1 MKTSAA
7 TALKAGFMLLA
18 CLLTI
23 VLSSTIFADE
33 RIVQYKPKAGP
44 LLWPSEPPEDIP
56 FEQSK
61 ELVGILFT
69 GVHSD
74 YRAADTWYPSWAS
87 DDNLYSPWTDGQT
100 DGMNSSSGGPD
111 ATTGQA
117 VMIGNDPLDLKIKA
131 LGTTKGDPR
140 PYEGRYPC
148 GSLVYNGVWYYGTYC
163 LGPSGSVMHEGMT
176 WNWPVLGPIPG
187 FRISTDYG
195 KTWTD
200 SPHTPAKPLFPEPAK
215 FMGPL
220 KIGSPKFV
228 DFGKNMEHSPDGKAY
243 LVGYG
248 AEENDPKPR
257 YANLSWISGDQI
269 YLTRVL
275 PNIEN
280 INDESKYE
288 YFAGHNDSG
297 KPIWSYDFEDIKPL
311 LEWNNNMGCVTITYN
326 APLKKYL
333 MCITDGWP
341 TVAKMNSYIVES
353 DKITGPWKLVIYM
366 KEFGEQGYF
375 LNFPSKFISEDGL
388 TLWLCYSGN
397 FSQGW
402 NNIRF
407 KAKPPGSRY
416 GLVLQQVKLL
426 NPATYRQ
433 YKDKLD
439 QPQQQEK
446 DPLKSSS
453 NIAPKAK
460 VTASSTYKGYS
471 AEAAIDGAVGGYPE
485 DISAEWASNGEKASA
500 SLQLSW
506 DKAQT
511 INRIWLFDRPNTHAD
526 QVTAGTLIFSDGSK
540 INVGELPDDASAAKE
555 ITFEPKEV
563 TWLKFVVTSV
573 KPETQNIGLAE
584 IAVFSPKE

>member
-1 MKTSAA
+1 MKALA
-7 TALKAGFMLLA
+7 TTAIKAGKLLPVA
-18 CLLTI
+18 LLTI
-23 VLSSTIFADE
+23 LLSNTIFAEE
-33 RIVQYKPKAGP
+33 RIVKYQPKSGP

-61 ELVGILFT
+61 ELSGILFT

-74 YRAADTWYPSWAS
+74 YRIADTWYPSWAS

-100 DGMNSSSGGPD
+100 DGMRSSSGGRN

-117 VMIGNDPLDLKIKA
+117 IMIGNDPLNLKIKA
-131 LGTTKGDPR
+131 LGTTKGDPH
-140 PYEGRYPC
+140 PYQGRYPC

-163 LGPSGSVMHEGMT
+163 LGPAGRVMHDGMR

-195 KTWTD
+195 KTWTE
-200 SPHTPAKPLFPEPAK
+200 SPHTPAAPLFPEPAK

-269 YLTRVL
+269 YLTRVK
-275 PNIEN
+275 PSIKN

-288 YFAGHNDSG
+288 YFAGYEKKG
-297 KPIWSYDFEDIKPL
+297 KPVWSYDFKNIKPL
-311 LEWNNNMGCVTITYN
+311 IEWNNNMGCVTITYN

-341 TVAKMNSYIVES
+341 TVAKMNSYILES
-353 DKITGPWKLVIYM
+353 DKITGPWKLVTYM

-375 LNFPSKFISEDGL
+375 LNFPSKFISKDGL

-407 KAKPPGSRY
+407 KAIPAGSRY
-416 GLVLQQVKLL
+416 GLVLQEVKLL
-426 NPATYRQ
+426 NPTMYQQ
-433 YKDKLD
+433 YKKK
-439 QPQQQEK
+439 QNQQQQK
-446 DPLKSSS
+446 DPLKS
-453 NIAPKAK
+453 NANVARKAT
-460 VTASSTYKGYS
+460 VTASSTYKGYT
-471 AEAAIDGAVGGYPE
+471 AQAAIDGIVGGYPE
-485 DISAEWASNGEKASA
+485 DISAEWAADGEKVSA
-500 SLQLSW
+500 TLRLNW
-506 DKAQT
+506 DKPQ
-511 INRIWLFDRPNTHAD
+511 IVNRIWLFDRPNTHAD
-526 QVTAGTLIFSDGSK
+526 QVTAGKLIFSDDST
-540 INVGELPDDASAAKE
+540 ITVGLLPDDASAAKE
-555 ITFEPKEV
+555 ITFPPKKV
-563 TWLKFVVTSV
+563 TWLKFVVIAV
-573 KPETQNIGLAE
+573 KSQTQNIGLAE
-584 IAVFSPKE
+584 IAVFKPED

>member
-1 MKTSAA
+1 MKKSA
-7 TALKAGFMLLA
+7 TRTVKVSTL
-18 CLLTI
+18 LLTGLLII
-23 VLSSTIFADE
+23 VSSSIIFAEE
-33 RIVQYKPKAGP
+33 RVVKYQPKSEP
-44 LLWPSEPPEDIP
+44 FLWPSQPPEGIP
-56 FEQSK
+56 FKQSK

-74 YRAADTWYPSWAS
+74 YRVADTWYPSWAS
-87 DDNLYSPWTDGQT
+87 DGNLYSPWTDGQT
-100 DGMNSSSGGPD
+100 NGMRSSSGGRN

-117 VMIGNDPLDLKIKA
+117 VMIGDDPLNLKIKA
-131 LGTTKGDPR
+131 LGKTKGDPH
-140 PYEGRYPC
+140 PYQGRYPC

-163 LGPSGSVMHEGMT
+163 LGPAGRVMHDGMQ

-200 SPHTPAKPLFPEPAK
+200 TPHTPSRPLFPEPAK

-269 YLTRVL
+269 YLTRVT
-275 PNIEN
+275 PSIEN

-288 YFAGHNDSG
+288 YFTGHDKKG
-297 KPIWSYDFEDIKPL
+297 EPIFSYNFKDIKPL

-333 MCITDGWP
+333 MCVTDGWP
-341 TVAKMNSYIVES
+341 TVAKMNSYILES
-353 DKITGPWKLVIYM
+353 DKITGPWKLVTYM
-366 KEFGEQGYF
+366 KAFGEQGYF
-375 LNFPSKFISEDGL
+375 LNFPSKFISKDGH
-388 TLWLCYSGN
+388 TLWLCYSAN

-402 NNIRF
+402 NNVRF

-426 NPATYRQ
+426 DSTMYQQ
-433 YKDKLD
+433 YKMK
-439 QPQQQEK
+439 QNQQQQK
-446 DPLKSSS
+446 DPLKSNR
-453 NIAPKAK
+453 NIARKAR
-460 VTASSTYKGYS
+460 VTATSTYKGYS
-471 AEAAIDGAVGGYPE
+471 ANAAIDGVVGGYP
-485 DISAEWASNGEKASA
+485 DDTSAEWASDGEKASA
-500 SLQLSW
+500 MLRLNW
-506 DKAQT
+506 DKPYI
-511 INRIWLFDRPNTHAD
+511 INRVWLFDRPNTHAD
-526 QVTAGTLIFSDGSK
+526 QVTAGILIFSDGST
-540 INVGELPDDASAAKE
+540 ITVGELPDDASAAKE
-555 ITFEPKEV
+555 ITFPPKEV
-563 TWLKFVVTSV
+563 TWLKFVVSSV
-573 KPETQNIGLAE
+573 KPKTQNIGLAE
-584 IAVFSPKE
+584 IAVFSDQD

>member
-1 MKTSAA
+1 MKTPAV
-7 TALKAGFMLLA
+7 TVLKVSFLLLA
-18 CLLTI
+18 CSLI
-23 VLSSTIFADE
+23 IILSGISFANE
-33 RIVQYKPKAGP
+33 RIVKYQPKASL
-44 LLWPSEPPEDIP
+44 LLWPSEPPKDMP

-74 YRAADTWYPSWAS
+74 YRAADTWYPCWAS

-100 DGMNSSSGGPD
+100 DGMNSNSSGPN

-117 VMIGNDPLDLKIKA
+117 MMIGNDPVNLEIKA

-163 LGPSGSVMHEGMT
+163 LGPSGSVEHDGMR
-176 WNWPVLGPIPG
+176 WNWPVLGPITG

-195 KTWTD
+195 KTWTGC
-200 SPHTPAKPLFPEPAK
+200 PHTPAEPLFPEPK
-215 FMGPL
+215 EFMGPV

-228 DFGKNMEHSPDGKAY
+228 DFGKNMEYSPDCKAY

-269 YLTRVL
+269 YLTRVR
-275 PNIEN
+275 PSIEN

-288 YFAGHNDSG
+288 YFAGYDNNEA
-297 KPIWSYDFEDIKPL
+297 PIWSYDFEDIKPL

-341 TVAKMNSYIVES
+341 TVSKMNSYVLES
-353 DKITGPWKLVIYM
+353 DRITGTWKLVTYM
-366 KEFGEQGYF
+366 KAFGEQGYF
-375 LNFPSKFISEDGL
+375 LNFPSKFIGKDGL
-388 TLWLCYSGN
+388 TLWLCYSAN

-402 NNIRF
+402 NNVRF
-407 KAKPPGSRY
+407 KSKPAGSRY

-426 NPATYRQ
+426 TPTTYRQ
-433 YKDKLD
+433 YKKSLD
-439 QPQQQEK
+439 QPQQQN

-453 NIAPKAK
+453 NVALKAK

-471 AEAAIDGAVGGYPE
+471 AEAAIDGMVGGYPG
-485 DISAEWASNGEKASA
+485 DTSAEWASNGEKASA
-500 SLQLSW
+500 FLKLSW

-511 INRIWLFDRPNTHAD
+511 IDRIWLFDRPNTHAD
-526 QVTAGTLIFSDGSK
+526 QVTAGTLIFSDGSS
-540 INVGELPDDASAAKE
+540 INVDELPDDASAAKE
-555 ITFEPKEV
+555 ITFSTKEV
-563 TWLKFVVTSV
+563 TWLKFIVTAV

>member
-1 MKTSAA
+1 MKTETFAA
-7 TALKAGFMLLA
+7 KACMLVLTG
-18 CLLTI
+18 LLI
-23 VLSSTIFADE
+23 IALSSICSADE
-33 RIVQYKPKAGP
+33 RVVKYQPKPGP

-56 FEQSK
+56 FQQSK
-61 ELVGILFT
+61 ELIGILFT
-69 GVHSD
+69 GIHSD
-74 YRAADTWYPSWAS
+74 YHVADTWYPSWAS

-100 DGMNSSSGGPD
+100 DGMRSSSGGRN

-117 VMIGNDPLDLKIKA
+117 VMIGDDPLNLKIKA
-131 LGTTKGDPR
+131 LGITKGDPH

-163 LGPSGSVMHEGMT
+163 LGPSGRVMHKGMT

-187 FRISTDYG
+187 FRVSTDYG
-195 KTWTD
+195 KTWIDT
-200 SPHTPAKPLFPEPAK
+200 PHNPAKPLFPEPAK

-228 DFGKNMEHSPDGKAY
+228 NFGKNMEHSPDGKAY

-269 YLTRVL
+269 YLTRVI
-275 PNIEN
+275 PSIEN

-288 YFAGHNDSG
+288 YFAGYDKKR
-297 KPIWSYDFEDIKPL
+297 KPIWSYNFEDIKPL

-326 APLKKYL
+326 APLKKFL
-333 MCITDGWP
+333 MCVTDGWP
-341 TVAKMNSYIVES
+341 TVAKMNSYILES
-353 DKITGPWKLVIYM
+353 NVITGPWKLVTYM

-375 LNFPSKFISEDGL
+375 LNFPSKFISKDGH

-426 NPATYRQ
+426 NPTMYRQ
-433 YKDKLD
+433 YKENKDD
-439 QPQQQEK
+439 QQLK
-446 DPLKSSS
+446 DPLKSNN
-453 NIAPKAK
+453 NIARKAT
-460 VTASSTYKGYS
+460 VTASSTYKGYT
-471 AEAAIDGAVGGYPE
+471 ADAAIDGVVGGYPE
-485 DISAEWASNGEKASA
+485 DISAEWAADGEKTSA
-500 SLQLSW
+500 TLKLDW
-506 DKAQT
+506 DTPQI

-526 QVTAGTLIFSDGSK
+526 QVTAGKLIFSDGSW
-540 INVGELPDDASAAKE
+540 ITVGQLPDDASAAKE
-555 ITFEPKEV
+555 ITFPPKKV
-563 TWLKFVVTSV
+563 TWLRFVVTDV
-573 KPETQNIGLAE
+573 KPQTQNIGLAE
-584 IAVFSPKE
+584 IAVFSPED

>member
-1 MKTSAA
+1 
-7 TALKAGFMLLA
+7 
-18 CLLTI
+18 
-23 VLSSTIFADE
+23 
-33 RIVQYKPKAGP
+33 
-44 LLWPSEPPEDIP
+44 
-56 FEQSK
+56 
-61 ELVGILFT
+61 
-69 GVHSD
+69 
-74 YRAADTWYPSWAS
+74 
-87 DDNLYSPWTDGQT
+87 
-100 DGMNSSSGGPD
+100 
-111 ATTGQA
+111 
-117 VMIGNDPLDLKIKA
+117 
-131 LGTTKGDPR
+131 
-140 PYEGRYPC
+140 
-148 GSLVYNGVWYYGTYC
+148 
-163 LGPSGSVMHEGMT
+163 MHEGMT

-288 YFAGHNDSG
+288 YFAGYNKDG
-297 KPIWSYDFEDIKPL
+297 TPVWSYDFQDIKPL

-326 APLKKYL
+326 VPLRKYL
-333 MCITDGWP
+333 MCVTDGWP
-341 TVAKMNSYIVES
+341 TVAKMNSYILES
-353 DKITGPWKLVIYM
+353 DKITGSWKLVIYM

-407 KAKPPGSRY
+407 KEKPPGSRY
-416 GLVLQQVKLL
+416 GLVLLQVKLL
-426 NPATYRQ
+426 NPTTYRQ
-433 YKDKLD
+433 YKEK
-439 QPQQQEK
+439 QNQQQQK
-446 DPLKSSS
+446 DPLKDSS
-453 NIAPKAK
+453 NIAPQAK

-471 AEAAIDGAVGGYPE
+471 AEAVIDRAVGGYPE

-511 INRIWLFDRPNTHAD
+511 INRIWLFDRPNMHAD
-526 QVTAGTLIFSDGSK
+526 QVTAGTLIFSDGGK

-555 ITFEPKEV
+555 ITFGPKEV
-563 TWLKFVVTSV
+563 IWLKFVVTSV

-584 IAVFSPKE
+584 IAVFTAED